1 MVIEEARYTYPTQL
15 TNSFD
20 RENWTISTEHCYAR
34 PWDWR
39 PEASF
44 LRPTKTLFMP
54 KLIPTKP
61 AIPET
66 EELIDVEAEV
76 EVPVPNYDVAKAKTL
91 MNECE
96 NQAIAARTDIEV
108 DWEEL
113 VSKSN
118 WTSNQNKVFNGMVNI
133 LNYFNLSKL
142 AYSGSQNEPL
152 LRRTV
157 IDKGVQRV
165 RRLLA
170 SVSWELKLIQW
181 LHQTMIENL
190 PAPYLGSYLD
200 ILQTLKSK
208 LPNFVDK
215 MMHVSSANRTNTL
228 SNANLAPLLEKPW
241 DPVST
246 SLMLYKPKKLPGTP
260 IILIVPSGTAVSK
273 MVQKWT
279 KLLTNLATV
288 ITIQTSFGSTGHR
301 MTIPSILDQLFAIT
315 RGKIQDIR
323 EEYPGKHI
331 ILVGFNSGA
340 ALAMQ
345 VAQVEPVLCVVSIG
359 FSLLTVQ
366 GFRGEP
372 DDAILELQCP
382 VLFVIGQLSNTS
394 NQEDLEN
401 LREHMRVET
410 GLLVV
415 GCADD
420 YLRIT
425 KKKKRQEGITQS
437 IVNRC
442 VVDEIGEFVSGLILS
457 PYPPQVRPPS
467 VHIPS
472 EIPVKKG
479 NAERKR
485 FNSNTSSLDSEPS
498 SPTPIR
504 ITRPVGRPP
513 GSKTKNKLE
522 TKWAQM
528 CAQGNAS
535 ANPTSSSPTSPLLYP
550 TTPDTSSNDSCHTDK
565 PSQHFSPS
573 KQPDQS
579 NTPLKKIKTLKPI
592 ANTERIVSPVKN
604 QSQPAR
610 SQGFSTGRNVVQG
623 NSSVTNLLQGGIK
636 TICPSPT
643 PSNLGIKVLENV
655 TLNCTGGKLYPNRT
669 IDLSK
674 LTLLNSTKSANT
686 SVSNVLLLPDGK
698 IKTIGN
704 TIKGTGGTPIL
715 VTSTKSVSRQT
726 TNPGQKYITSK
737 KQLIAQKPPTPIKK
751 SAYKYASN
759 TEPSIPTSNLTTQD
773 IMDLPIIFADDN
785 QIINSNSSTT
795 PHISA
800 NTLNSVSSA
809 AATSVSSVPLVSQV
823 TPGPLEKQPTI
834 SRMDVDDIEN
844 LIAASTLHK
853 PMSAIADAK
862 NIKIISKIS
871 KDKEG
876 VSHIKAEDI
885 KKRSF
890 SPMKIDKND
899 PDYVPIKHFKSE

>member
-54 KLIPTKP
+54 KLIPMKP
-61 AIPET
+61 APPET
-66 EELIDVEAEV
+66 EEQIDVEVEV
-76 EVPVPNYDVAKAKTL
+76 EVPVANYDVAKAKIL

-96 NQAIAARTDIEV
+96 NHAFSARTDTEV

-133 LNYFNLSKL
+133 LNNFNLSKL

-157 IDKGVQRV
+157 VDKGVQRV

-181 LHQTMIENL
+181 LHQTMIDNL
-190 PAPYLGSYLD
+190 HAPYLGSYLD

-215 MMHVSSANRTNTL
+215 MMHVSSALNRTNML
-228 SNANLAPLLEKPW
+228 SNANIVPLLEKPW
-241 DPVST
+241 DPVSI
-246 SLMLYKPKKLPGTP
+246 SLMQDKPKKLPGTP

-323 EEYPGKHI
+323 EEYPGKNI

-382 VLFVIGQLSNTS
+382 VLFVIGQRSNTS

-410 GLLVV
+410 GLLVI

-498 SPTPIR
+498 SPTPVR

-565 PSQHFSPS
+565 PSQHFSPA

-579 NTPLKKIKTLKPI
+579 KNIPLKKIKTLKPI

-604 QSQPAR
+604 QSQP
-610 SQGFSTGRNVVQG
+610 G
-623 NSSVTNLLQGGIK
+623 
-636 TICPSPT
+636 
-643 PSNLGIKVLENV
+643 
-655 TLNCTGGKLYPNRT
+655 
-669 IDLSK
+669 
-674 LTLLNSTKSANT
+674 
-686 SVSNVLLLPDGK
+686 
-698 IKTIGN
+698 
-704 TIKGTGGTPIL
+704 
-715 VTSTKSVSRQT
+715 
-726 TNPGQKYITSK
+726 
-737 KQLIAQKPPTPIKK
+737 
-751 SAYKYASN
+751 
-759 TEPSIPTSNLTTQD
+759 
-773 IMDLPIIFADDN
+773 
-785 QIINSNSSTT
+785 
-795 PHISA
+795 
-800 NTLNSVSSA
+800 
-809 AATSVSSVPLVSQV
+809 
-823 TPGPLEKQPTI
+823 
-834 SRMDVDDIEN
+834 
-844 LIAASTLHK
+844 
-853 PMSAIADAK
+853 
-862 NIKIISKIS
+862 
-871 KDKEG
+871 
-876 VSHIKAEDI
+876 
-885 KKRSF
+885 
-890 SPMKIDKND
+890 
-899 PDYVPIKHFKSE
+899 